1 MIERRWLLKS
11 AAAIAAPSTLGI
23 PGLLRAQGSKW
34 PTQTVKFVVPFTP
47 GGSTDL
53 LARTFGKLLEPVLGQ
68 AVVIEN
74 RAGAGGA
81 TAAGAVA
88 KADDQ
93 HTFMMGHIGT
103 LAFNK
108 WLYQSIPYDPE
119 TSFKAVAMG
128 AVVPNILVVHPDV
141 PARNVAEFVALA
153 RSNPGKLNYGS
164 GGVGSAAHI
173 ATAYFGYKT
182 GTKLIHVPYRGT
194 SPAVNDLVG
203 GHIQF
208 MMTGGP
214 ATLPLVAGG
223 KLRALS
229 VSSRARVPFAP
240 DLPTVIESGVPDFVA
255 DQWYGLV
262 APINTRDD
270 IVQRLN
276 EEINKL
282 MTAREV
288 VENMK
293 NDGAIASP
301 MSPEQFGAFIK
312 SELALWR
319 DVIKNAGITG
329 TPG

>member
-1 MIERRWLLKS
+1 MLMRRCFLKSS
-11 AAAIAAPSTLGI
+11 AAAAAAFSAPAYVS
-23 PGLLRAQGSKW
+23 AQAAW
-34 PTQTVKFVVPFTP
+34 PTQTIKFVVPFTP

-68 AVVIEN
+68 PVVIEN
-74 RAGAGGA
+74 RPGAGGT
-81 TAAGAVA
+81 TASGAVA
-88 KADDQ
+88 RADDQ

-108 WLYQSIPYDPE
+108 WLYASIPYDPE
-119 TSFKAVAMG
+119 TSFAPVAMG
-128 AVVPNILVVHPDV
+128 AIVPNILVVHPDV
-141 PARNVAEFVALA
+141 PARSVAEFVAHA
-153 RSNPGKLNYGS
+153 KANPGKLNYGS

-173 ATAYFGYKT
+173 ATAYFGYRT
-182 GTKLIHVPYRGT
+182 GTKLVHVPYRGT

-229 VSSRARVPFAP
+229 VSSRNRVPFAP
-240 DLPTVIESGVPDFVA
+240 ELPTVIEGGVPDFVA
-255 DQWYGLV
+255 EQWYGLV
-262 APINTRDD
+262 APASTRPE
-270 IVQRLN
+270 IVDRMN
-276 EEINKL
+276 VEINKL

-293 NDGAIASP
+293 NDGAIAQPKSP
-301 MSPEQFGAFIK
+301 AQFGAFIK

-319 DVIKNAGITG
+319 DVIRNAGITAA
-329 TPG
+329 PG